1 MSTNLRSAMTFAL
14 LTASCMTA
22 FAEPYDAVDDE
33 AGFVQAVGRNGS
45 HSMHPNAPIATGQF
59 ADDDALGYTQLVG
72 RNGSHSMHPNAP
84 VTAEHFAG
92 DDVEVLQPTE
102 TQ

>member
-1 MSTNLRSAMTFAL
+1 MSITIRSAMTFFL

-22 FAEPYDAVDDE
+22 FADSYDAVDDE
-33 AGFVQAVGRNGS
+33 SGYAQTVGRNGS
-45 HSMHPNAPIATGQF
+45 HSMHPNAPIAAAQF
-59 ADDDALGYTQLVG
+59 ADNDAFGYTQLVG

-92 DDVEVLQPTE
+92 DDVQVLQQTGAE
-102 TQ
+102 